1 MLKKHLRKVSALV
14 GKKEQTSLDKIKAK
28 LLSSSFFDEEWY
40 RSVYSSVTKKRRWRN
55 SPIDHFLEK
64 GLQEQT
70 SPGIW
75 FDSKWYLNQYED
87 VAKAGINPLIHYLY
101 HGLKEGRYRSGK
113 SLLNPLASENQ
124 FIKLGQAGIKF
135 QYPVI
140 GDSYEFNVSLLYQQY
155 ENVKLD
161 KPCGILLI
169 NCCDS
174 EGNAINKGVKGLKWS
189 EVYSCWYR
197 YLNQRSNDE
206 LKADN
211 FSFEVP
217 NNTVSITARL
227 LNWDSASLE
236 IRNSFRFCTPQ
247 FSSSRKLPTRS
258 LSEKSNKTLKKAD
271 DLKVALI
278 TDEFT
283 YNSFKSEFK
292 PIIVEPSNWK
302 AKFDSEKPDIFFCE
316 SAWSGVDSVKRPWKG
331 KVYASKNFTKENR
344 IELLSILEYC
354 RKNKIP
360 SVFWNKEDPTHYTDR
375 THDFVKTAQEFDFV
389 FTSAEE
395 CVEKYKKDL
404 GLENVFALP
413 FATNPTLFNPLLT
426 KPRSNKVVFAGS
438 WYANHEERSRVMEQ
452 VLDSLI
458 TAGYEPE
465 IYDRYYG
472 DTDPLHIWPEK
483 YQAFIKP
490 GQPHDQMPA
499 VYKSSVIGLN
509 FNTVTDSSTM
519 FARRVFELMSS
530 NTLVVSNYAKGVEE
544 MFGDLVVF
552 ADREP
557 DRLQSLTEGGIDRLR
572 EAALTKV
579 LKEHTYKQRWNY
591 VLECIGYEVLPHEGS
606 VTLSCVVNTE
616 KEALRAISQF
626 EESFG
631 RNKSCCLL
639 LIVSENVS
647 DLKVSEFYKKF
658 NRFGVS
664 VTCSSYISR
673 YAKERDLSLI
683 QSDFF
688 VLYNLE
694 NMPQTEWVEHALLHS
709 SYMKSNLVAKATCNK
724 KYRLVDSSEQRA
736 TVGPAQL
743 FSDAYSAFFNGTS
756 IRVYEV

>member
-1 MLKKHLRKVSALV
+1 MLKKHLRKVSVLV
-14 GKKEQTSLDKIKAK
+14 GKKGQTSLDKIKAR
-28 LLSSSFFDEEWY
+28 LLSSSLFDEVWY
-40 RSVYSSVTKKRRWRN
+40 TSVYSSVSKKRRWRN

-101 HGLKEGRYRSGK
+101 HGLNEGRYRSSK
-113 SLLNPLASENQ
+113 SLLNPLVSENQ
-124 FIKLGQAGIKF
+124 FIRLGEEGIKF
-135 QYPVI
+135 QYPII
-140 GDSYEFNVSLLYQQY
+140 GDNYEFSVSLLYQQY

-169 NCCDS
+169 NCRDG

-189 EVYSCWYR
+189 QVYGCWYR
-197 YLNQRSNDE
+197 YLNQHSNDE
-206 LKADN
+206 LKTDN
-211 FSFEVP
+211 FSFEVT

-236 IRNSFRFCTPQ
+236 VRNSFRFGTPQ
-247 FSSSRKLPTRS
+247 FSSSRKLPARA
-258 LSEKSNKTLKKAD
+258 LSEKPNSTLKKAN

-302 AKFDSEKPDIFFCE
+302 EKFDSEKPDIFFCE
-316 SAWSGVDSVKRPWKG
+316 SAWSGVDSVRRPWKG

-344 IELLSILEYC
+344 LELLSIIEYC
-354 RKNKIP
+354 RKNNIP

-395 CVEKYKKDL
+395 CVERYKKDL
-404 GLENVFALP
+404 SLENVFALP
-413 FATNPTLFNPLLT
+413 FATNPALFNPLIT
-426 KPRSNKVVFAGS
+426 KSRSNKVVFAGS

-458 TAGYEPE
+458 AAGYEPE

-552 ADREP
+552 ADKDPGRLASLQTNDIDAIRE
-557 DRLQSLTEGGIDRLR
+557 Q
-572 EAALTKV
+572 ALTLV
-579 LKEHTYKQRWNY
+579 LREHTYAKRWRY
-591 VLECIGYEVLPHEGS
+591 MLDCIGYK
-606 VTLSCVVNTE
+606 TE
-616 KEALRAISQF
+616 PDENGITFVSRIASDKDAMSSISYF
-626 EESFG
+626 EQHYS
-631 RNKSCCLL
+631 RMPNAKLL
-639 LIVSENVS
+639 LLVSRTVDDAS
-647 DLKVSEFYKKF
+647 VAHFYQTY
-658 NRFGVS
+658 NRFGITVTSESFIQKHALEDRFKPIETPFFMYFDVS
-664 VTCSSYISR
+664 
-673 YAKERDLSLI
+673 
-683 QSDFF
+683 
-688 VLYNLE
+688 
-694 NMPQTEWVEHALLHS
+694 NMPDPKWADKALLHS
-709 SYMKSNLVAKATCNK
+709 SYKTDNPISERISTAYQVEAVDETAALFARSTQFHDLMVAKT
-724 KYRLVDSSEQRA
+724 SQQ
-736 TVGPAQL
+736 PIM
-743 FSDAYSAFFNGTS
+743 AYM
-756 IRVYEV
+756 I

>member
-217 NNTVSITARL
+217 SNTVSITARL

-354 RKNKIP
+354 RKNNIP

-552 ADREP
+552 ADKDPARLASLQTIDIDTIRE
-557 DRLQSLTEGGIDRLR
+557 Q
-572 EAALTKV
+572 ALTLV
-579 LKEHTYKQRWNY
+579 LREHTYAKRWRY
-591 VLECIGYEVLPHEGS
+591 MLDCIGYK
-606 VTLSCVVNTE
+606 TE
-616 KEALRAISQF
+616 PDEKGITFVSRIASDKDAMASISYF
-626 EESFG
+626 EQHYS
-631 RNKSCCLL
+631 RMPNAKLL
-639 LIVSENVS
+639 LLVSRTVDDVS
-647 DLKVSEFYKKF
+647 VAHFYQTY
-658 NRFGVS
+658 NRFGITVTSESFVQKHAIKGSFQPIETPFFMYFDVS
-664 VTCSSYISR
+664 
-673 YAKERDLSLI
+673 
-683 QSDFF
+683 
-688 VLYNLE
+688 
-694 NMPQTEWVEHALLHS
+694 NMPDPKWADKALLHS
-709 SYMKSNLVAKATCNK
+709 SYQTNYPISERISTAYQVEAADEAAALFARSSQFLELMVAKTSQK
-724 KYRLVDSSEQRA
+724 TLK
-736 TVGPAQL
+736 
-743 FSDAYSAFFNGTS
+743 AYM
-756 IRVYEV
+756 I